1 MTKLT
6 YSERAADWLRDADP
20 DAREQVVKKL
30 EQAVDFPDH
39 FLKSLRGSKYYRVR
53 AGDYRA
59 SIDWRRPDD
68 EDEEGELFV
77 REIGHR
83 DGFYD

>member
-1 MTKLT
+1 MADVEL
-6 YSERAADWLRDADP
+6 SSRAAAWLQSADP
-20 DAREQVVKKL
+20 DPTEQVTNRL
-30 EQAVDFPDH
+30 EQAADFPDH
-39 FLKSLRGSKYYRVR
+39 FLTRLTNSPYYKLR

-59 SIDWRRPDD
+59 IVDWRRDD
-68 EDEEGELFV
+68 DVLFV

>member
-1 MTKLT
+1 M
-6 YSERAADWLRDADP
+6 AAVELSSNAAAWLEDADP
-20 DAREQVVKKL
+20 TAHEQVTNRL
-30 EQAVDFPDH
+30 EQAADFPEH
-39 FLKSLRGSKYYRVR
+39 FLTRLSNSPYYKLR

-59 SIDWRRPDD
+59 LVDWRRDD
-68 EDEEGELFV
+68 GVLFV

>member
-1 MTKLT
+1 MTTLT
-6 YSERAADWLRDADP
+6 YSERAAEWLRDAEP
-20 DAREQVVKKL
+20 DVQDQVVKRL

-39 FLKSLRGSKYYRVR
+39 FLKSMKGTPYYILR

-59 SIDWRRPDD
+59 IIDWRRDQSD
-68 EDEEGELFV
+68 EDELFV

-83 DGFYD
+83 GTIYD

>member
-1 MTKLT
+1 VAELT
-6 YSERAADWLRDADP
+6 YSERAADWLREAEP
-20 DAREQVVKKL
+20 DVREQVMNKL

-39 FLKSLRGSKYYRVR
+39 FLKRLSNSQYYRVR

-59 SIDWRRPDD
+59 IIDWRRGD
-68 EDEEGELFV
+68 EADELFV

-83 DGFYD
+83 DGIYD

>member
-1 MTKLT
+1 MTKLS
-6 YSERAADWLRDADP
+6 YSERAADWLRDAEP
-20 DAREQVVKKL
+20 DVQDQVLKRL

-39 FLKSLRGSKYYRVR
+39 FLKPMSGTPYHILR

-59 SIDWRRPDD
+59 IIDRRRDQED
-68 EDEEGELFV
+68 EDELFV

-83 DGFYD
+83 DGIYD

>member
-6 YSERAADWLRDADP
+6 YSERAAEWLRDAEP
-20 DAREQVVKKL
+20 DVQEQVVNRL

-39 FLKSLRGSKYYRVR
+39 FLKPMKGTPYYILR

-59 SIDWRRPDD
+59 IIDWRRE
-68 EDEEGELFV
+68 EDAEDELFV
-77 REIGHR
+77 RKVGHR
-83 DGFYD
+83 DGIYD